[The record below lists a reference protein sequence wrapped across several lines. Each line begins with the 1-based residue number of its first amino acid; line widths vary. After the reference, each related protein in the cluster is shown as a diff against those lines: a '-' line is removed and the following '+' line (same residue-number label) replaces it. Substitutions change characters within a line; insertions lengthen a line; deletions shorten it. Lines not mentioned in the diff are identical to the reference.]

1 MKVTSRYT
9 IAVCAIVSLVSAP
22 PAGATTIGV
31 SSFSPQFVGVDLAKA
46 TILSDADSNVVNT
59 SVAFIERIDLTAP
72 GIGFTTTPP
81 SGPLETTSQTTSQFL
96 QSTGAQVAINANF
109 FSDVAAT
116 PSPEDLLGLAVSNGT
131 VVSPQAF
138 GSDDAAASLLI
149 TKTST
154 ATISPARSAPMHL
167 STLLKP

>member
-1 MKVTSRYT
+1 MKITSRYT
-9 IAVCAIVSLVSAP
+9 IAVCAIVGFASGTSAS
-22 PAGATTIGV
+22 ATTIGV
-31 SSFSPQFVGVDLAKA
+31 SAFSPQFVGVDLATA

-96 QSTGAQVAINANF
+96 QSTPAQIAINANF

-116 PSPEDLLGLAVSNGT
+116 PSPEDLIGWR
-131 VVSPQAF
+131 SPTGQ
-138 GSDDAAASLLI
+138 SWRLRPLVRMTPQPRSLLPRP
-149 TKTST
+149 TRRPSL
-154 ATISPARSAPMHL
+154 PPVRPRSI
-167 STLLKP
+167 

>member
-9 IAVCAIVSLVSAP
+9 IAVCAIVSFASVP

-46 TILSDADSNVVNT
+46 AILSDADSANFNT

-81 SGPLETTSQTTSQFL
+81 SGPLETTSQTTSQF
-96 QSTGAQVAINANF
+96 
-109 FSDVAAT
+109 FSR
-116 PSPEDLLGLAVSNGT
+116 
-131 VVSPQAF
+131 
-138 GSDDAAASLLI
+138 
-149 TKTST
+149 
-154 ATISPARSAPMHL
+154 PARKSRSAPTSFRMWLRRRHPK
-167 STLLKP
+167 T